1 MPIFRASD
9 SLDRQAR
16 NDTDNMTGQQLSHYL
31 VLEKLGEGSRTVV
44 YKAEDLKLGR
54 MVALKLV
61 SPEIFAGPAM
71 ITRFHHEARAASSL
85 NHPNICTI
93 YEIAE
98 HEGRHFI
105 VMELLEGEVLSH
117 LIAGR
122 PLEIRRAVGLALQLA
137 EALAA
142 AHAEGIV
149 HRDIKP
155 SNVFITHRDQLKV
168 LDFGLAV
175 LLPRGERPGTWGGE
189 SLSLV
194 GTVPYMAPEQLS
206 HAPLDLRS
214 DLFSAGVVLYEMLT
228 GRRAFNGSDE
238 MAIKQAILN
247 RPHRPLP
254 ELNPKT
260 LGELDRIVSKAL
272 EKDPALRFQTASDL
286 RGDLERVK
294 RELDAPP
301 AALFAP
307 VAARAGSIE
316 SISPRP
322 MTLTGSMVVAGVL
335 TAALS
340 IGVDSD
346 RVLPWVSA
354 IDGTESND
362 ALLPSRSLGHLA
374 LNAVIAPVSPFPPTI
389 HNRTGGASTPQLSWL
404 AQELRIARAKRDAQL
419 LEQALE
425 TLHNVVSRTEL
436 GAAVIE
442 AHFLIASIYEQ
453 QEQVDD
459 ALASYLEIV
468 HRYPAHQRAPEAL
481 FLMAQRTLETKRPDR
496 EANAQRLLDT
506 VASDYRRTPWA
517 PRALMMRAALEERQ
531 KSYQRDEELDAS
543 VPRALVTY
551 RQVVT
556 EYARTAEAEAA
567 WWRLGQIYADTKR
580 YDLAARAFVTL
591 AVRFP
596 ETQFDAWFAAA
607 ELYERRLADNPR
619 AKAAYGR
626 VRASSPRFSDAQKR
640 LRRQSG
646 SPSS

>member
-1 MPIFRASD
+1 VPIFLTAIS
-9 SLDRQAR
+9 SIAAGGTTQ
-16 NDTDNMTGQQLSHYL
+16 TNMTGERLSHYV

-44 YKAEDLKLGR
+44 YKAEDLALGR

-61 SPEIFAGPAM
+61 SPEIVAGPAM

-105 VMELLEGEVLSH
+105 VMELLEGEVLSN

-122 PLEIRRAVGLALQLA
+122 PLEIRRAVGLAVQLA
-137 EALAA
+137 DALAA

-155 SNVFITHRDQLKV
+155 SNIFITHRDQLKV

-175 LLPRGERPGTWGGE
+175 LLPRGERPGTWGTE
-189 SLSLV
+189 PLSLA
-194 GTVPYMAPEQLS
+194 GTVPYMAPEQLT
-206 HAPLDLRS
+206 HAPLDPRS

-228 GRRAFNGSDE
+228 GRRAFSGSDE
-238 MAIKQAILN
+238 TAIKHAILN
-247 RPHRPLP
+247 RPHRPLR
-254 ELNPKT
+254 ELNPKA

-272 EKDPALRFQTASDL
+272 EKDPTLRFQTASDL

-294 RELDAPP
+294 RDLDAPA
-301 AALFAP
+301 AALFSAA
-307 VAARAGSIE
+307 AARAGSIE

-346 RVLPWVSA
+346 RILPWVSA
-354 IDGTESND
+354 IDGTESNE
-362 ALLPSRSLGHLA
+362 ALLPSRSLAPLSMNPV
-374 LNAVIAPVSPFPPTI
+374 LAPVSPFPPTL
-389 HNRTGGASTPQLSWL
+389 HKRAGGASTPQLSWL
-404 AQELRIARAKRDAQL
+404 AQELRIAQAKRDAQL
-419 LEQALE
+419 FEQALE
-425 TLHNVVSRTEL
+425 TLHTVVSRTEL
-436 GAAVIE
+436 GAAAIE
-442 AHFLIASIYEQ
+442 AHFLIASIHEQ
-453 QEQVDD
+453 QQKVDD

-468 HRYPAHQRAPEAL
+468 HRYPTHPRAPEAL
-481 FLMAQRTLETKRPDR
+481 LLMAQRTLETKHPDR
-496 EANAQRLLDT
+496 ETDAQRLLDT
-506 VASDYRRTPWA
+506 LASDYRRTAWA

-531 KSYQRDEELDAS
+531 KSYQRDDELGAS

-556 EYARTAEAEAA
+556 EYARSAEAETA
-567 WWRLGQIYADTKR
+567 WWRLGQLYADTKR

-591 AVRFP
+591 AMGFP

-607 ELYERRLADNPR
+607 ELYERRLGDNPR
-619 AKAAYGR
+619 AKAAYAR
-626 VRASSPRFSDAQKR
+626 VPTSSSRFADAQKR
-640 LRRQSG
+640 LRRQS
-646 SPSS
+646 SSS

>member
-1 MPIFRASD
+1 
-9 SLDRQAR
+9 
-16 NDTDNMTGQQLSHYL
+16 MTGERLSHYL

-44 YKAEDLKLGR
+44 YKAEDLALGR

-61 SPEIFAGPAM
+61 SPDIVAGPGM

-85 NHPNICTI
+85 NHPGICTI

-98 HEGRHFI
+98 HAGRHFI

-122 PLEIRRAVGLALQLA
+122 PLELQRAVHLAVQLA
-137 EALAA
+137 DALAA

-155 SNVFITHRDQLKV
+155 SNIFVTRRDQLKV

-175 LLPRGERPGTWGGE
+175 LLPRGERPGTWGTE
-189 SLSLV
+189 SLMTV

-206 HAPLDLRS
+206 HAPLDPRS
-214 DLFSAGVVLYEMLT
+214 DLFSAGVVVYEMLT
-228 GRRAFNGSDE
+228 GHRAFSGSDE
-238 MAIKQAILN
+238 TAIKHAILN
-247 RPHRPLP
+247 RPHRPLR
-254 ELNPKT
+254 ELNPKA
-260 LGELDRIVSKAL
+260 LAELDRIVAKAL
-272 EKDPALRFQTASDL
+272 EKDPSLRFQTASDL

-294 RELDAPP
+294 RDLEAPSVT
-301 AALFAP
+301 LFAP
-307 VAARAGSIE
+307 AAAHAGSAD
-316 SISPRP
+316 SSSVRP
-322 MTLTGSMVVAGVL
+322 MTLTGSMIIAGVL

-346 RVLPWVSA
+346 RILPWVSA
-354 IDGTESND
+354 IGTTESTEP
-362 ALLPSRSLGHLA
+362 LLPSRSLGHLA
-374 LNAVIAPVSPFPPTI
+374 MNSIAAPISPFPPTLYQ
-389 HNRTGGASTPQLSWL
+389 RPGGTPSTPQLSWL
-404 AQELRIARAKRDAQL
+404 AQELRIARAKRDAHL

-425 TLHNVVSRTEL
+425 TLHNIVTRREL
-436 GAAVIE
+436 GAAVTD
-442 AHFLIASIYEQ
+442 AHFLIASIHEQ
-453 QEQVDD
+453 QGKVDD

-468 HRYPAHQRAPEAL
+468 HRYPTHSRAPEAL
-481 FLMAQRTLETKRPDR
+481 FLMAQRTLATKRPDR
-496 EANAQRLLDT
+496 ETEAQRLLDT
-506 VASDYRRTPWA
+506 LASEYRRTSWT
-517 PRALMMRAALEERQ
+517 PRALMMRAELEQRQ
-531 KSYQRDEELDAS
+531 KSYQHDEELAAS

-556 EYARTAEAEAA
+556 EYARTPEAETA
-567 WWRLGQIYADTKR
+567 WWKLGHIYADTKR

-591 AVRFP
+591 AMRFP

-626 VRASSPRFSDAQKR
+626 VPTSSPRFSDAQKR
-640 LRRQSG
+640 LRRHSS
-646 SPSS
+646 SPTS